1 MKQSGRCWTPHAIST
16 GRGKNGSEMDKHTHA
31 YTVPPK
37 PSVDRRSEIRVHSTV
52 TNQSHDTEK
61 QTHTKT
67 GPTHTECILFEDE
80 MTKSE
85 NAEVKLN
92 LDV

>member
-1 MKQSGRCWTPHAIST
+1 
-16 GRGKNGSEMDKHTHA
+16 MDKHTHA

-67 GPTHTECILFEDE
+67 GPTHNLAECILFEDE